1 MSNHRKLSLIAALA
15 WAVALPA
22 AAQVEYRY
30 PGTGDAARPAAQQP
44 LPQQTVQQQSPPPAN
59 LPVCPECGTVESVRS
74 VEQAAEGSGLGMI
87 AGGLLGPQAGQGR
100 GNTAATIVG
109 AAGGAYGGHQVEKNV
124 KKGTRYDVKLRR
136 QCTHERWHDA
146 HRQLRDRAGF
156 QGGRPRAHGRRKI
169 NPQLNRGCRAAALA
183 AYPMGVYNGPV
194 VTDPSCPPLPLRRS
208 SKPPPAFLR
217 KALN

>member
-1 MSNHRKLSLIAALA
+1 MSGHRKLSLMAALA
-15 WAVALPA
+15 WALALPA
-22 AAQVEYRY
+22 SAQVEYRY

-87 AGGLLGPQAGQGR
+87 AGGVLGGLLGHQVGQGR

-124 KKGTRYDVKLRR
+124 KKGTRYDVNVRMNDGTMR
-136 QCTHERWHDA
+136 TVSYEIEPGF
-146 HRQLRDRAGF
+146 RAGDRVRMVD
-156 QGGRPRAHGRRKI
+156 GKLVRI
-169 NPQLNRGCRAAALA
+169 
-183 AYPMGVYNGPV
+183 
-194 VTDPSCPPLPLRRS
+194 
-208 SKPPPAFLR
+208 
-217 KALN
+217 